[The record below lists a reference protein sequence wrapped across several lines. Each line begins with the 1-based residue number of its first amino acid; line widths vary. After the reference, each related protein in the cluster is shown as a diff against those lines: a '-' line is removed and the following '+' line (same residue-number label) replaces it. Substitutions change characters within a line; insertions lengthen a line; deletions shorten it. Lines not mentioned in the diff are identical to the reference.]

1 MIPFKRV
8 GGEVQMEM
16 GKKRSCCCLVFGVL
30 ALAVGSVVAFLLWA
44 RAPSIDFKG
53 VAPPEDKSTAF
64 EMKELSNF
72 RFNLR
77 LRFMVKN
84 PNYVGATLK
93 KIQAKGHLPE
103 ASSTQL
109 GEGEMRDVFIPKQ
122 SETELLFPIQ
132 VDYVASKD
140 KNLDTLFYIATKC
153 GLLNEPRSQIKIKYT
168 VTVSVKVVAV
178 PVNLPA
184 FDNDVDIDCPIPPG
198 TKIPNL
204 QYLAMARGLIG
215 PGANPNLSENLRA
228 LSNQI
233 PPEIMNQAAHGI
245 TNNPKLMQEL
255 SSLLGN
261 SI

>member
-184 FDNDVDIDCPIPPG
+184 FDNDVDIDCPIPVTHLPF
-198 TKIPNL
+198 IPNHL
-204 QYLAMARGLIG
+204 SQEQRSPTCSTWLWREASLALAPTRT
-215 PGANPNLSENLRA
+215 SRK
-228 LSNQI
+228 
-233 PPEIMNQAAHGI
+233 
-245 TNNPKLMQEL
+245 T
-255 SSLLGN
+255 
-261 SI
+261 